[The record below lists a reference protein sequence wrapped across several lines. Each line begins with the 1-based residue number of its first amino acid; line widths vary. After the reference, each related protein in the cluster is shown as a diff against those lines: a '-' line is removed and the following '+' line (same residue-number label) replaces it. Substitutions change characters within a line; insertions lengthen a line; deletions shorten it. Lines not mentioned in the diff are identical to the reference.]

1 MIKPEVGRELF
12 EHERGRLVEVIEET
26 EREAEKSLKMARAY
40 ISVSKIGPDEEE
52 FKYSSGAGNLVQAL
66 VLTRYAEALKVGI
79 ESITREHEKQLA
91 IALGDFDSP
100 KYLELLKEAMEEFSE

>member
-12 EHERGRLVEVIEET
+12 KHERGRLVEVIEET

-52 FKYSSGAGNLVQAL
+52 FKYSSGAINLAVAL
-66 VLTRYAEALKVGI
+66 VLMRYAKALKEGV
-79 ESITREHEKQLA
+79 ESITEEYEEQMA
-91 IALGDFDSP
+91 VVLGDFDSP
-100 KYLELLKEAMEEFSE
+100 KYLELLEKAREAFGV